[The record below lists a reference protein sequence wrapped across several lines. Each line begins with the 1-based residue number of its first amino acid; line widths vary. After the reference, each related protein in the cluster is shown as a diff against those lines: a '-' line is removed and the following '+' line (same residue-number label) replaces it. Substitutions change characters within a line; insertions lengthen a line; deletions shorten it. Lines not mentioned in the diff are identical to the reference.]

1 MILTSEYLGPNPSPS
16 RPPQRSFHHDPQD
29 QSQSLISRKTFQ
41 AWHLHPLNWWSYDN
55 WQVGRRTEF
64 KPQLCTPEVISTTV
78 WAALEPVSIGI
89 RAELRKSKRLLSRC
103 EAGLGFG
110 SVHLWRI
117 VGFNYTP
124 KNVSRHE
131 CENVTTKM
139 PFNNNFNK
147 RYIHIIHHAKK
158 RKPTLITLWSFNI
171 ALKKWPWF
179 IVSFPI
185 FIAWWCSK
193 LLCKRLPEGN
203 HHWPTTPLIQALHPS
218 LAWPVILVGS
228 WLQLAKKTTSDRHT

>member
-1 MILTSEYLGPNPSPS
+1 MGFDPWPSIAHIIKHSRGPFTHRRCRTRLSTDEKSCCQATVILTSEYLGPNPSPS
-16 RPPQRSFHHDPQD
+16 RPPQRSFHHDPQG

-78 WAALEPVSIGI
+78 WTALEPVSIGI

-117 VGFNYTP
+117 VGFTHP
-124 KNVSRHE
+124 KTSLA
-131 CENVTTKM
+131 TSTKM
-139 PFNNNFNK
+139 LQAYKKFNK
-147 RYIHIIHHAKK
+147 FNKK
-158 RKPTLITLWSFNI
+158 YTYYSSSQKKETILIITLWWTNMTM
-171 ALKKWPWF
+171 
-179 IVSFPI
+179 
-185 FIAWWCSK
+185 
-193 LLCKRLPEGN
+193 EN
-203 HHWPTTPLIQALHPS
+203 HHFQWENPL
-218 LAWPVILVGS
+218 
-228 WLQLAKKTTSDRHT
+228 

>member
-1 MILTSEYLGPNPSPS
+1 MGFDPWPSIAHIIKHSRGPFTHQRCRTRLSTDEKSCCQATVILTSEYLGPNPSPS
-16 RPPQRSFHHDPQD
+16 RPPQRSFHHDPQG

-78 WAALEPVSIGI
+78 WTALEPVSIGI
-89 RAELRKSKRLLSRC
+89 HAELRKSKRLLSRC

-117 VGFNYTP
+117 VGFNYAP

-131 CENVTTKM
+131 YENVTSLQKCSSTK
-139 PFNNNFNK
+139 FNK
-147 RYIHIIHHAKK
+147 KIYILFIKPKK
-158 RKPTLITLWSFNI
+158 
-171 ALKKWPWF
+171 
-179 IVSFPI
+179 
-185 FIAWWCSK
+185 
-193 LLCKRLPEGN
+193 GN
-203 HHWPTTPLIQALHPS
+203 HINYYPL
-218 LAWPVILVGS
+218 VN
-228 WLQLAKKTTSDRHT
+228 